1 MGRFRSRITVATGVI
16 LAVALLRLVPHPPN
30 VAPVTALALFAGATF
45 GRRMLGFFV
54 PLAAMLL
61 SDSLLELLTGQGFH
75 PHMPVVYGTFALV
88 VLLGS
93 FLSERLQVGRVALA
107 SVAASTLFYLTTN
120 FAVWASG
127 TMYPHTVAGLLAC
140 YIAALPFYG
149 LSLVGDLTFAALIF
163 AAYSALVRHLP
174 AASAS

>member
-1 MGRFRSRITVATGVI
+1 MGRLRNRTSVAMGVI
-16 LAVALLRLVPHPPN
+16 LAVALLRLIPHPPN

-45 GRRMLGFFV
+45 GRRLAGFAV

-61 SDSLLELLTGQGFH
+61 SDTLLEVFTGQGFH
-75 PHMPVVYGTFALV
+75 RHMPVVYGSFALV

-93 FLSERLQVGRVALA
+93 WLKDRLRVGRVAVA

-127 TMYPHTVAGLLAC
+127 TMYPHSAAGLLSC

-149 LSLVGDLTFAALIF
+149 LSLVGDLAFTALIF
-163 AAYSALVRHLP
+163 AAYVALVRHLP
-174 AASAS
+174 AVSVP